1 MECYLHLEDHRDGVK
16 IIGFHQGRS
25 LKRLVPNTRLIAES
39 YYRGTLVFTQVPRR
53 ITRAELFLNDS
64 FIGEA
69 VLDPLLK
76 DQSAV
81 LAFRFASEE
90 ASLDKTLPAVSE
102 GVGKD
107 TQLFLLC
114 YDLVH
119 FSINMS
125 LDDGELRHY
134 ESDFYVCTSRSSV
147 TAENVLSLITSLSGE
162 DDSVNQWIYGNGS
175 RAALWEGGGQGAL
188 ETYLQLLVSIH
199 RCYEQNYSLFKNN
212 VRHKIAKENFLQSYN
227 KLRSINTDGLQWLFR
242 NSARLA
248 CVSGKTA
255 IQINGRYYL
264 PYQMPIE
271 TSVKSLD
278 IYENRLVLGFL
289 LLVYRHG
296 RGTETR
302 MEQSIE
308 EEEALLS
315 SLLELEAVEGSVFLA
330 PIIMA
335 KRMQLK
341 GARAQLERLREL
353 LPALGTQYTRYREI
367 LPCREG
373 SLFENGLPKKT
384 KIFQEVRAYRQV
396 FEQILAWYHFSDF
409 ALLSEDV
416 FSPLKKM
423 DTIFEHYCLHRL
435 LLMLNEAGFQVS
447 EATHYVYQRLTA
459 GSDANSASVANTY
472 HLCRGETR
480 VTLYYTPCISVDS
493 FENGISLFKTTSKSS
508 FYTPDFMFKIESSAS
523 RGASYI
529 IMDAKYSTRTIIR
542 ESYLQKT
549 IFKYACELSDAQN
562 AWGASIRMV
571 WLLEGRIE
579 DVKTVDALERF
590 HSSPLTEQ
598 YRPMVSYGIVAINE
612 KTAKTSI
619 MMMLWREIEMIIGGD
634 VMRGLGRERE
644 R

>member
-1 MECYLHLEDHRDGVK
+1 MKCYLRLEDHRDGVE
-16 IIGFHQGRS
+16 IIGFHHGRS
-25 LKRLVPNTRLIAES
+25 IKRLAPNTRLIAES
-39 YYRGTLVFTQVPRR
+39 YYRGTLIFTQVPRR

-69 VLDPLLK
+69 VLDPLHQE
-76 DQSAV
+76 QSAV
-81 LAFRFASEE
+81 VAFRFASEE
-90 ASLDKTLPAVSE
+90 ASLDKTPQAVAD

-107 TQLFLLC
+107 TQLFLLR

-125 LDDGELRHY
+125 LEDGELRHY

-147 TAENVLSLITSLSGE
+147 TAENVLSLITSLSSE
-162 DDSVNQWIYGNGS
+162 DDSVNRWIYRNGS

-188 ETYLQLLVSIH
+188 ETYLQLLVSIY
-199 RCYEQNYSLFKNN
+199 RCYEQNYPLFKNN

-227 KLRSINTDGLQWLFR
+227 KLRSINISGLQWLFR
-242 NSARLA
+242 NSAHLTRI
-248 CVSGKTA
+248 SGETA
-255 IQINGRYYL
+255 IQINGQYYL
-264 PYQMPIE
+264 PYQIPIE

-296 RGTETR
+296 RDTEMR

-315 SLLELEAVEGSVFLA
+315 SLLELEAMEGSSFLA

-353 LPALGTQYTRYREI
+353 LPVLAAQYTRYREI

-373 SLFENGLPKKT
+373 ALFENGLPKKT

-409 ALLSEDV
+409 ALLREGV

-423 DTIFEHYCLHRL
+423 DTIFEQYCLRRL

-447 EATHYVYQRLTA
+447 GATHYVYQRLA
-459 GSDANSASVANTY
+459 GGGDADSADVANTY
-472 HLCRGETR
+472 HLRRGETR

-493 FENGISLFKTTSKSS
+493 FENGISLFKTTSKSG
-508 FYTPDFMFKIESSAS
+508 FYTPDFMFKIESSTS

-542 ESYLQKT
+542 ENYLQKT

-562 AWGASIRMV
+562 TWGTSIRMV

-579 DVKTVDALERF
+579 DVKTVDALEWF

-619 MMMLWREIEMIIGGD
+619 MMMLWREIEMIITE
-634 VMRGLGRERE
+634 MA
-644 R
+644 

>member
-1 MECYLHLEDHRDGVK
+1 MECSLRLEDHHEGVE

-25 LKRLVPNTRLIAES
+25 PKRLAPNTRLIAES
-39 YYRGTLVFTQVPRR
+39 YYRGMLIFTQVPRR

-81 LAFRFASEE
+81 VAFLFTSEE
-90 ASLDKTLPAVSE
+90 ASLDKTLQVVPE

-107 TQLFLLC
+107 TQLFLLH

-119 FSINMS
+119 FSINMR

-134 ESDFYVCTSRSSV
+134 ESDFYACTSRSSV

-162 DDSVNQWIYGNGS
+162 DEVNRWIYGNGS

-188 ETYLQLLVSIH
+188 ETYLRLLVSIY

-248 CVSGKTA
+248 RVSGKTA
-255 IQINGRYYL
+255 IQINGQYYL

-296 RGTETR
+296 RGTETC
-302 MEQSIE
+302 MKQSIE
-308 EEEALLS
+308 EEDALLS
-315 SLLELEAVEGSVFLA
+315 SLLELEAMEDSSFLA

-335 KRMQLK
+335 KRIQLK
-341 GARAQLERLREL
+341 GACAQLERLGEL
-353 LPALGTQYTRYREI
+353 LPALAAQYTRYREI

-373 SLFENGLPKKT
+373 ALFENGLPKKT

-409 ALLSEDV
+409 VLLREGV

-423 DTIFEHYCLHRL
+423 DSIFEQYCLRRL
-435 LLMLNEAGFQVS
+435 LLMLNKASFQVS
-447 EATHYVYQRLTA
+447 EATHYVYQRLPSGGGTD
-459 GSDANSASVANTY
+459 GASVANTY
-472 HLCRGETR
+472 HLRRGETR

-493 FENGISLFKTTSKSS
+493 FENKISLFKTTGKSS

-523 RGASYI
+523 RGTSYI

-549 IFKYACELSDAQN
+549 IFKYACELSDARN
-562 AWGASIRMV
+562 TWGLSIRMV

-579 DVKTVDALERF
+579 DVKTVDALEWF
-590 HSSPLTEQ
+590 HNSPLTEQ
-598 YRPMVSYGIVAINE
+598 YHPMISYGIVAINE
-612 KTAKTSI
+612 KTAMTSI
-619 MMMLWREIEMIIGGD
+619 MMMLWREIEMIITGK
-634 VMRGLGRERE
+634 
-644 R
+644 

>member
-1 MECYLHLEDHRDGVK
+1 MDCYLRLEDHRDGVE
-16 IIGFHQGRS
+16 IISFHHGRS
-25 LKRLVPNTRLIAES
+25 VKRLAPNTRFVAES
-39 YYRGTLVFTQVPRR
+39 YYRGTLVLTQVQRR

-81 LAFRFASEE
+81 VAFRFASEE
-90 ASLDKTLPAVSE
+90 ASLDKTPQAALD
-102 GVGKD
+102 GIGKD
-107 TQLFLLC
+107 TQLFLLH

-125 LDDGELRHY
+125 MDDGELHHY

-147 TAENVLSLITSLSGE
+147 TAENVLSLITSLSDE
-162 DDSVNQWIYGNGS
+162 DSVNRWIYGDGS

-188 ETYLQLLVSIH
+188 ETYLCLLGSIS

-212 VRHKIAKENFLQSYN
+212 VRHRIAKENFLQSYN
-227 KLRSINTDGLQWLFR
+227 KLRSINIDGLQWLFR
-242 NSARLA
+242 NSAHLTR
-248 CVSGKTA
+248 VSGETV
-255 IQINGRYYL
+255 IQLNGQYYL

-289 LLVYRHG
+289 LFMYRHG
-296 RGTETR
+296 WDTEMR

-315 SLLELEAVEGSVFLA
+315 SLLELETMEGSNFLA
-330 PIIMA
+330 PIIMV

-353 LPALGTQYTRYREI
+353 LPALATQYTRYREI

-373 SLFENGLPKKT
+373 ALFENGLPKKT

-409 ALLSEDV
+409 ALLREGV

-423 DTIFEHYCLHRL
+423 DTIFEQYCLRRL
-435 LLMLNEAGFQVS
+435 LLMLNEAGFQMS
-447 EATHYVYQRLTA
+447 EATHYVYQHLVSNADSA
-459 GSDANSASVANTY
+459 GIANTY
-472 HLCRGETR
+472 HLCYGETHI
-480 VTLYYTPCISVDS
+480 TLYYTPCISVDR
-493 FENGISLFKTTSKSS
+493 FENGITLFKTTSKSS
-508 FYTPDFMFKIESSAS
+508 FYTPDFMFKIESPAL

-542 ESYLQKT
+542 ENYLQKT
-549 IFKYACELSDAQN
+549 IFKYACELSDVRN
-562 AWGASIRMV
+562 TWSTSIRMV

-579 DVKTVDALERF
+579 DVKTVDALEWF
-590 HSSPLTEQ
+590 HSSPLVEQ
-598 YRPMVSYGIVAINE
+598 HRPMASYGIVAINE

-619 MMMLWREIEMIIGGD
+619 MKMLWPEIEMIIKG
-634 VMRGLGRERE
+634 VL
-644 R
+644 

>member
-1 MECYLHLEDHRDGVK
+1 MECYLRLGDHRDGMET
-16 IIGFHQGRS
+16 IGFHQGRS
-25 LKRLVPNTRLIAES
+25 IKRLAPNIRLIAES
-39 YYRGTLVFTQVPRR
+39 YYRGTLIFTHVPRR

-81 LAFRFASEE
+81 VAFRFASEE
-90 ASLDKTLPAVSE
+90 ASLDKTLQAVP

-107 TQLFLLC
+107 TQLFLLH

-125 LDDGELRHY
+125 LDDGELCHY
-134 ESDFYVCTSRSSV
+134 KSDFYACTSRSSV

-162 DDSVNQWIYGNGS
+162 NDSVNRWIYGHGS
-175 RAALWEGGGQGAL
+175 RASLWEGGGQAAL
-188 ETYLQLLVSIH
+188 ETYLQLLVSIY

-242 NSARLA
+242 NSTRLA
-248 CVSGKTA
+248 RVSSKTA
-255 IQINGRYYL
+255 IQINGQYYL

-296 RGTETR
+296 RDTETR

-308 EEEALLS
+308 EEEVLLS
-315 SLLELEAVEGSVFLA
+315 SLLELEAMEGSVFLA

-341 GARAQLERLREL
+341 GARAQLECLREL
-353 LPALGTQYTRYREI
+353 LPALAAQYTRYREI

-373 SLFENGLPKKT
+373 ALFENGLPKKT
-384 KIFQEVRAYRQV
+384 KIFQEVRTYRQV

-409 ALLSEDV
+409 ALLRKGV

-423 DTIFEHYCLHRL
+423 DTIFEHYCLRRL

-447 EATHYVYQRLTA
+447 EATHYVYQRLATGGDA
-459 GSDANSASVANTY
+459 DSDGVANTY
-472 HLCRGETR
+472 HLRRGEIR
-480 VTLYYTPCISVDS
+480 VTLYYTPYISVDD

-523 RGASYI
+523 REALYI

-549 IFKYACELSDAQN
+549 IFKYACELSDARN
-562 AWGASIRMV
+562 TWDTSIRMV
-571 WLLEGRIE
+571 WLLEGRID
-579 DVKTVDALERF
+579 DVKTADALEWL
-590 HSSPLTEQ
+590 HSSSLAKQ
-598 YRPMVSYGIVAINE
+598 YHPIVSYGIVAINE
-612 KTAKTSI
+612 KTTRTSI
-619 MMMLWREIEMIIGGD
+619 MMMLWQEIERIITG
-634 VMRGLGRERE
+634 MS
-644 R
+644 